1 MPFRWEAARDW
12 KETNPKGTMQDFNNF
27 WDSIQQEKDKVQVG
41 CIHSALR
48 DFLILTLARYIKTEQ
63 SNLYMLIY
71 LTFVILIICFQNTTN
86 LAK

>member
-1 MPFRWEAARDW
+1 MPFWWEAARDW
-12 KETNPKGTMQDFNNF
+12 KEMNPKGTMQDFNNF

-41 CIHSALR
+41 SVHSALR

-63 SNLYMLIY
+63 SNLYVLIY
-71 LTFVILIICFQNTTN
+71 LTFAILIIHFQNTTN